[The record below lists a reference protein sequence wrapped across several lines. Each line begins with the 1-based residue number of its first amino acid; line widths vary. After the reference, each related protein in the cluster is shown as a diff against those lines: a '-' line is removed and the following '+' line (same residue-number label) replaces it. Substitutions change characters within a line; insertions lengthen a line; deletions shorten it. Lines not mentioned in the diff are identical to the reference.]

1 VTEPVVV
8 RLPEWG
14 TLAPEPRTPLYG
26 QQLQCSEAR
35 SLADH
40 LARTGR
46 LEVLELAR
54 GLSIQAFSHV
64 GTVSLGHLQVTVEPK
79 LPNAPLLNLLRYA
92 YDLRDLTLFSLQEQ
106 PATRWNFQDLL
117 IHQLASEASE
127 LIGRGLHR
135 RYHPRRELL
144 ASPRGQLDVAALAR
158 RGGVR
163 EAALPCRHFPRVS
176 DTLVNQVLLAGLR
189 LGTRLTGDLH
199 LRGRLRR
206 LAAMLKPEVSEVR
219 LDGPVLARCRQQMN
233 RQLVSYEPAL
243 TLIELLLAGCGTT
256 LHEGDEQVRLP
267 GFLFDMNRFY
277 QRLLSRFLG
286 EHLSGFTVRDEHR
299 LRGTFSYVPGYNPQ
313 RRMAPVP
320 QPDFVVLDGDI
331 VVSVLDAKYRD
342 LWEKPLPRE
351 MLYRLA
357 IYALSQNTAPRAA
370 ILYPTTAPST
380 TEARIAIQDPWSG
393 SERGQVILR
402 PVDLL
407 RLEQLLRSEPDSQR
421 QACGELA
428 QILAFGSV
436 RPVT

>member
-1 VTEPVVV
+1 M

-14 TLAPEPRTPLYG
+14 SLTPEPRTPLYG
-26 QQLQCSEAR
+26 LQLQGPDAR
-35 SLADH
+35 ALAQH

-46 LEVLELAR
+46 LEVVELTR
-54 GLSIQAFSHV
+54 GLAIQSFSHV

-79 LPNAPLLNLLRYA
+79 LPDAPLLNLLRYA
-92 YDLRDLTLFSLQEQ
+92 YDLRDLTLFSPQEQ
-106 PATRWNFQDLL
+106 PAARWSFQDLL
-117 IHQLASEASE
+117 IHQLASEAGE
-127 LIGRGLHR
+127 LTSRGLHR
-135 RYHPRRELL
+135 RYHARRESL
-144 ASPRGQLDVAALAR
+144 ASPRGQLDVAELAR

-176 DTLVNQVLLAGLR
+176 DTLINQVLLAGLR
-189 LGTRLTGDLH
+189 LGTRLTSDLH

-206 LAAMLKPEVSEVR
+206 LAAVMKPEVSEVR
-219 LDGPVLARCRQQMN
+219 LDGAVLARCQQQMN
-233 RQLVSYEPAL
+233 RQLVSYQPAL

-256 LHEGDEQVRLP
+256 QHEGDERVRLP

-299 LRGTFSYVPGYNPQ
+299 LQGTFSYVPGYNPQ

-320 QPDFVVLDGDI
+320 RPDFVVLDGST

-351 MLYRLA
+351 MLYQLA
-357 IYALSQNTAPRAA
+357 IYALSQRAVTCAA
-370 ILYPTTAPST
+370 ILYPTTHTRA
-380 TEARIAIQDPWSG
+380 TEARIAIQDSWDG

-407 RLEQLLRSEPDSQR
+407 GLQQLLRSEPGSQR
-421 QACGELA
+421 DHACGEMA
-428 QILAFGSV
+428 RALAFG
-436 RPVT
+436 PICYI